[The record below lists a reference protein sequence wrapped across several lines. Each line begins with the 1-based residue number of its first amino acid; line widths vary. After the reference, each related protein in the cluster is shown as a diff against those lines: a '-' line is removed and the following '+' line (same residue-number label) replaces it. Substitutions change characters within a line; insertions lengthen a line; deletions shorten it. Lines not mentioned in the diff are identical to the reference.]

1 MISMTGYAY
10 REKTGQDL
18 SVTTE
23 IKGYNNR
30 YLEIYV
36 TLPPWLSMLEK
47 KIREKISSCC
57 GRGKVEVII
66 RVREHNVPVSI
77 NINKNA
83 ARAYF
88 DAINDM
94 ARDLGIKEKP
104 SIAALLEM
112 ESILEIEKERDDD
125 RYWQEIEPLLDEAIA
140 SFCGEREREGK
151 HTQDDIIGNLKKIET
166 SLEKISSFVPV
177 IEQTLKD
184 NIKTRFT
191 ELLGNQ
197 IDENRILAE
206 TASLLLKHTISEE
219 ISRLTSH
226 LSEFRNETANNPR
239 PGKKCD
245 FLCQEIN
252 REINTIGSKSAIL
265 EVSGE
270 VVRMKEALENIREQ
284 LRNIE

>member
-18 SVTTE
+18 SVTAE

-30 YLEIYV
+30 YLEIFT
-36 TLPPWLSMLEK
+36 TLPPWLSMYEA

-57 GRGKVEVII
+57 GRGKVEVFI
-66 RVREHNVPVSI
+66 RIREHNVPVKI
-77 NINKNA
+77 KINKNA

-88 DAINDM
+88 DAVKDM

-104 SIAALLEM
+104 GVAALLEM
-112 ESILEIEKERDDD
+112 ESVLEIEKERDND
-125 RYWQEIEPLLDEAIA
+125 RYWKEIEPVLNEAVEA
-140 SFCGEREREGK
+140 FCGEREREGK
-151 HTQDDIIGNLKKIET
+151 HTQDDIILNLKKIET

-177 IEQTLKD
+177 IEKTLKE
-184 NIKTRFT
+184 NIKARFT
-191 ELLGNQ
+191 ELLGSQ

-206 TASLLLKHTISEE
+206 TASLLLKYTISEE

-226 LSEFRNETANNPR
+226 LSEFKNEAENNAR

-252 REINTIGSKSAIL
+252 REVNTIGSKSAIL
-265 EVSGE
+265 DVSGE
-270 VVRMKEALENIREQ
+270 VVKMKEALENIREQ

>member
-10 REKTGQDL
+10 REKTGQDF
-18 SVTTE
+18 SVTAE
-23 IKGYNNR
+23 IKSYNNR
-30 YLEIYV
+30 YLEIYTV
-36 TLPPWLSMLEK
+36 LPPWLSMLET
-47 KIREKISSCC
+47 KIREKISLRC

-66 RVREHNVPVSI
+66 RIREHNVPVSI

-104 SIAALLEM
+104 SLAALLEM
-112 ESILEIEKERDDD
+112 ESILEIEKNRDDD
-125 RYWQEIEPLLDEAIA
+125 RYWREIEPLLDEAIEA
-140 SFCGEREREGK
+140 FCREREREGK
-151 HTQDDIIGNLKKIET
+151 HTEDDIFSNLVKIEK
-166 SLEKISSFVPV
+166 SLEAVASFAPV
-177 IEQTLKD
+177 IEQTIKD
-184 NIKTRFT
+184 NIKTRFN

-197 IDENRILAE
+197 VDENRVLAE

-219 ISRLTSH
+219 ISRLASH
-226 LSEFRNETANNPR
+226 LGEFRKETTVNQR

-265 EVSGE
+265 DVSSE
-270 VVRMKEALENIREQ
+270 VVKMKEALENIREQ